1 MLIGCDVI
9 LEPGRVNYFKTFSSL
24 RTYIHTWT
32 VPRSS
37 YPFLMWWPSL
47 TMMDFGHGTS
57 TMGWQACQERLNH
70 TYVLIIV
77 LTCCVSHSNLFG
89 VPPGF
94 NITTV
99 GVRKRGVR
107 EARKL

>member
-32 VPRSS
+32 GPRSS

-47 TMMDFGHGTS
+47 TMVDFGQGTS
-57 TMGWQACQERLNH
+57 TMGWQACQDRLNH
-70 TYVLIIV
+70 TYVPIIV
-77 LTCCVSHSNLFG
+77 LTCCVSHSNPFE
-89 VPPGF
+89 VPPVL
-94 NITTV
+94 IS
-99 GVRKRGVR
+99 RP
-107 EARKL
+107 